1 MFYFYLCHLN
11 LFIIISTFDSDMEIS
26 VSVVSLKV
34 FLHKNDIVFI
44 VLSFVPIGQETT
56 ANTLSFL
63 IFELLTRP
71 DVMER

>member
-1 MFYFYLCHLN
+1 
-11 LFIIISTFDSDMEIS
+11 MEIS